1 MMKTYEVAGH
11 RFSVEMPS
19 ESPLWG
25 MMGQYSP
32 FETGNGGDVVFSL
45 RTVASAPEKETE
57 PVYTEIPEEPDQ
69 SRIEIYKAAGGWRL
83 EMAPTSRA
91 RRCCILDLDEG
102 FTSGQL
108 WIEPERRS
116 ALFSL
121 NNALMVMF
129 AFRTATLGTL
139 EMHSSVVTNGG
150 KAYMFL
156 GKSGTGKSTH
166 SRQWLESIPGTEL
179 LNDDNPIIRLEAD
192 GTVRVYGSP
201 WSGKTPCY
209 RNASAPVGAIVRI
222 RQCPENR
229 ISRLSVV
236 ESYASVYSS
245 CSGLKF
251 YKSMADAIHSTLEGV
266 VLGVPCYVLD
276 CRPDHDAARVC
287 HEAVV

>member
-1 MMKTYEVAGH
+1 
-11 RFSVEMPS
+11 
-19 ESPLWG
+19 
-25 MMGQYSP
+25 
-32 FETGNGGDVVFSL
+32 
-45 RTVASAPEKETE
+45 
-57 PVYTEIPEEPDQ
+57 
-69 SRIEIYKAAGGWRL
+69 
-83 EMAPTSRA
+83 
-91 RRCCILDLDEG
+91 
-102 FTSGQL
+102 
-108 WIEPERRS
+108 
-116 ALFSL
+116 
-121 NNALMVMF
+121 
-129 AFRTATLGTL
+129 
-139 EMHSSVVTNGG
+139 
-150 KAYMFL
+150 MFL

-179 LNDDNPIIRLEAD
+179 LNDDNPIIRIEAD